1 MSCGVSLENLKN
13 FDKQIDE
20 QASTLSKQIQ
30 QLESQLITAKNSYLK
45 AVELDSDYFDAHNNL
60 ASLYLDETASL
71 IKKMNN
77 LCIKI

>member
-1 MSCGVSLENLKN
+1 MSCGLSREKLED

-45 AVELDSDYFDAHNNL
+45 VLGAKEIIEIQLKEAEAAESSPVLVAE
-60 ASLYLDETASL
+60 ASGD
-71 IKKMNN
+71 
-77 LCIKI
+77 

>member
-45 AVELDSDYFDAHNNL
+45 VLGAKEIIEIQIKEAEAV
-60 ASLYLDETASL
+60 
-71 IKKMNN
+71 
-77 LCIKI
+77 